1 MIRLAALA
9 ALFAAAPAIAEDRLA
24 PGIWTNTEDT
34 YFAEGE
40 GRERAPDRLF
50 EVADDGRWRALDAFA
65 QPQGEWAGGPIPGLT
80 ARAVGGWQLKGSEIR
95 RLRRFTCKL
104 SVRRFAGKPD
114 DRADWTF
121 ARGLKLFDQ
130 GGRVLVSG
138 NGAAPD
144 ITLGM
149 RDVTWPKGIRNRPG
163 LVLYVHRDDSE
174 RAESYVWASPD
185 AGFVGINLRRVQGNC
200 AIDEGDRQA
209 WNRPAP

>member
-9 ALFAAAPAIAEDRLA
+9 ALFAAASAIAEDRLA

-34 YFAEGE
+34 YFTEGE

-65 QPQGEWAGGPIPGLT
+65 QPQGEWAGGPIAGL
-80 ARAVGGWQLKGSEIR
+80 APQADGGWQVEGSEIR
-95 RLRRFTCKL
+95 RARMFTCWL
-104 SVRRFAGKPD
+104 SVRKFAGTPD
-114 DRADWTF
+114 GSADRTF

-130 GGRVLVSG
+130 GGRVLVPG
-138 NGAAPD
+138 DGAAPD

-149 RDVTWPKGIRNRPG
+149 RDVTGPKGIRNRPG
-163 LVLYVHRDDSE
+163 LVLYVHNDDPE
-174 RAESYVWASPD
+174 CAEGYAWASPD
-185 AGFVGINLRRVQGNC
+185 ASFVGINLRRVQGSC

-209 WNRPAP
+209 